1 MKSCLIRQTCFQQ
14 SEPFDWSL
22 AISQS
27 QISING
33 KWFVGYLISTV
44 PLQILMEHLSSRCW
58 QIVLAE
64 RMGPHGSFVFHLQNL
79 DSLIIAVIQ
88 CKAEADFTFSES
100 AIKAI

>member
-22 AISQS
+22 AISRS

-44 PLQILMEHLSSRCW
+44 PLQTLMEQLSSKSW
-58 QIVLAE
+58 QMGLAE
-64 RMGPHGSFVFHLQNL
+64 WMGPHGCFEFHLQNL
-79 DSLIIAVIQ
+79 DSLIIAVIHVKQ
-88 CKAEADFTFSES
+88 SLVS
-100 AIKAI
+100 LSLNPP